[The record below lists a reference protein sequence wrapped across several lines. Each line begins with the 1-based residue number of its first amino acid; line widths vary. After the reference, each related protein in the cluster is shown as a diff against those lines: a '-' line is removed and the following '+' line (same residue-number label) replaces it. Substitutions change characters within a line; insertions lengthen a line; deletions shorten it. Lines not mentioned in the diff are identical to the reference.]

1 MTSQVIDRCV
11 ADSHA
16 PLNAPTKQEL
26 RMASLHAFV
35 LAALLALP
43 IGSQAANVQPDQ
55 EHARLAAMA
64 GRWDVKQSLWEK
76 PGEAPHIDHGTA
88 VFSLVLDNRHLRQD
102 LHIDSPG
109 KPFDGLGYV
118 GYDNAAGEY
127 YSTWMDVNFPGL
139 ILAKGS
145 FDPAHSVYTFKG
157 DMAEASKVG
166 ARIPLREMLRVIDN
180 NHFIYE
186 YYEDHGAGEV
196 LTVRLEYT
204 RKS

>member
-1 MTSQVIDRCV
+1 MPCDEHTRAVYLHELKWQAQPARQGKRRRQRQPQISQTAFDFAHGHPRVTRDSLMMSWRRRSYNDSRRRSKQPDAVMTSQVIDRCV

-88 VFSLVLDNRHLRQD
+88 VF
-102 LHIDSPG
+102 
-109 KPFDGLGYV
+109 
-118 GYDNAAGEY
+118 
-127 YSTWMDVNFPGL
+127 
-139 ILAKGS
+139 
-145 FDPAHSVYTFKG
+145 
-157 DMAEASKVG
+157 
-166 ARIPLREMLRVIDN
+166 
-180 NHFIYE
+180 
-186 YYEDHGAGEV
+186 
-196 LTVRLEYT
+196 
-204 RKS
+204 